1 MDSFVEYSANN
12 AWIQHFDTTN
22 GNLSNN
28 NKYDNTYHV
37 RPVSAQHGRDVNVLK

>member
-28 NKYDNTYHV
+28 KYDNTYHV